1 MVKGKTS
8 KIKVLSSKVKQTIPS
23 KMQFHEYG
31 IIEGIGNPAEIGLAG
46 VGGGVGRQTLKE
58 QAPKPRKGKRIG
70 WWILQMDRLFG

>member
-23 KMQFHEYG
+23 ETQFHEYG
-31 IIEGIGNPAEIGLAG
+31 IIQGVGNPAEMGLAG
-46 VGGGVGRQTLKE
+46 VGRGVGPQTLKE

-70 WWILQMDRLFG
+70 WWIL